1 MGIPLAIFSLFRLD
15 GDGAACPHHLL
26 LRVEQPGFGNADA
39 AEYDRAVQA
48 AGVRQRALID
58 RYQAGVLADECPAAH
73 TPHLVGELQAWPPG
87 GEVLADGP
95 GGNHVEL
102 WIAQTRFGAPW
113 VVLGMAES
121 EEAFWREIGEDDD
134 LSRLGPIRP
143 ATRQRAFFLAD
154 GDHSEDS
161 IDDLA

>member
-1 MGIPLAIFSLFRLD
+1 MGIPLTIFSLFRLD
-15 GDGAACPHHLL
+15 GAGAACPHHLL
-26 LRVEQPGFGNADA
+26 LRVVQPGFSNADA
-39 AEYDRAVQA
+39 AEYDRAVQV
-48 AGVRQRALID
+48 AGARQRALID
-58 RYQAGVLADECPAAH
+58 RYQAGGLAKECPAAH
-73 TPHLVGELQAWPPG
+73 TPHLLGELQAWPPG

-95 GGNHVEL
+95 GGDWVEL

-143 ATRQRAFFLAD
+143 AIRQRAFFLTDGSPGGSAD
-154 GDHSEDS
+154 EDP
-161 IDDLA
+161 